1 MQGMPILRLFI
12 LDLIGFI
19 LYPLG
24 SVKIGVEV
32 MLNVKIRTKDDRVQ
46 HVSYRFK

>member
-1 MQGMPILRLFI
+1 MQEMPILRPFI

-24 SVKIGVEV
+24 SAKIGVK
-32 MLNVKIRTKDDRVQ
+32 LKNPTPKLKQ
-46 HVSYRFK
+46 FWKN

>member
-24 SVKIGVEV
+24 SAKIGVD
-32 MLNVKIRTKDDRVQ
+32 IRSLKTRHDGPWG
-46 HVSYRFK
+46 SLF